1 MQDAAYSPAINCAG
15 ALPIYWATGTPSN
28 AHSVIDLEKA
38 LAQDMDL
45 GEIVSASSPVAY
57 VRYALMLVY
66 ASTGDNWV
74 N

>member
-1 MQDAAYSPAINCAG
+1 VQAPYR
-15 ALPIYWATGTPSN
+15 ATGTPSN

-57 VRYALMLVY
+57 VRYALILFMLPL
-66 ASTGDNWV
+66 AITG
-74 N
+74 